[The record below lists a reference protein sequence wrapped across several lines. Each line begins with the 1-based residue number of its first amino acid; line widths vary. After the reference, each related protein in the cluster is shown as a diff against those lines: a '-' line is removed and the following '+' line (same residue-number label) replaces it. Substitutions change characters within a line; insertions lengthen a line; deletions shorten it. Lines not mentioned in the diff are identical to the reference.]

1 MQKFSHPPE
10 NKVISSQIILMH
22 QVTVKQFQPI
32 LVLSITISPV
42 LSFDVKAMLLVRIL
56 P

>member
-1 MQKFSHPPE
+1 MGGGEGGLAPYLP
-10 NKVISSQIILMH
+10 SSLH